1 MGGLVPGLDQDNL
14 LSVDDVFGE
23 QMAVGRRVLLL
34 DRNGHW
40 ESCGTAEYLL
50 GRGHAVIFVT
60 PMPLAGVDLEP
71 SNAALFYQRVRRN
84 GAMRIL
90 ANTDVK
96 AIAGRTVTLVDVH
109 SGDEQ
114 AMDDVDTVV
123 LAVGRRSNDALY
135 RALRGRLP
143 VFRIGDCAAPR
154 FLQQAIL
161 EGDRIGREIEARLRP
176 ADDAPRA

>member
-1 MGGLVPGLDQDNL
+1 ML
-14 LSVDDVFGE
+14 
-23 QMAVGRRVLLL
+23 
-34 DRNGHW
+34 
-40 ESCGTAEYLL
+40 
-50 GRGHAVIFVT
+50 
-60 PMPLAGVDLEP
+60 
-71 SNAALFYQRVRRN
+71 
-84 GAMRIL
+84 IL